1 MNPVSFAMYLE
12 HAGYVSAWFGKH
24 LNACPS
30 RPPPGFNCT
39 GCRWFVSD
47 TMPALSLRQPACRPQ
62 SLARG
67 TLRRICGQRT

>member
-47 TMPALSLRQPACRPQ
+47 ARPVPPPARLPAAEPSERD
-62 SLARG
+62 S
-67 TLRRICGQRT
+67 